1 MAESRIERDSMG
13 EMEVPA
19 AALWG
24 ASTQRAV
31 LNFPVSGY
39 RFGRRFIRALGL
51 VKYAAA
57 EANKRLGKLDPHV
70 GALIQR
76 AAREVIDGR
85 LDDHFVLD
93 IFQTGSGTST
103 NMNANEVIARRAG
116 QIGER
121 HEGTEARSHEGGA
134 GMREQGTGNREQ
146 TVPTFPRSHVPTPV
160 IHPNDHVNMGQ
171 SSNDVIPTAMHVAIV
186 EALHGDLMPAL
197 HELHKALAAKAAE
210 FDAIVKIGRTHL
222 MDATPIRLGQEFSGY
237 ASQIAHADRRIM
249 QKIIILRELPIGGTA
264 VGTGINT
271 HPQFAKLVCEILNHE
286 TREAFHE
293 AANHF
298 EAQAAKDAV
307 VAASGVLRTI
317 AVSLTKVAN
326 DIRWL
331 GSGPRCG
338 LGELRLPATQPGS
351 SIMPG
356 KVNPVICESVLQVCA
371 QVIGNDAAVT
381 FAAAM
386 LGNLDLHTGMPVMA
400 HNMLES
406 IRLLSNVCHVFADKC
421 IHGLTANTERCT
433 ELIEQSLAMCTSLA
447 PLIGYDAAAAI
458 AKEAARTGKTVRQ
471 VALEKKVLDEA
482 RLREVLDP
490 RSMTEPS
497 DKALPGAG

>member
-31 LNFPVSGY
+31 RNFPISGY

-51 VKYAAA
+51 IKHAAA
-57 EANKRLGKLDPHV
+57 VANEKLGQLDPQV
-70 GALIQR
+70 ADVIKR
-76 AAREVIDGR
+76 AAREVLDGQ

-103 NMNANEVIARRAG
+103 NMNANEVIANRAMQLESRDQG
-116 QIGER
+116 S
-121 HEGTEARSHEGGA
+121 EGSRDQGG
-134 GMREQGTGNREQ
+134 
-146 TVPTFPRSHVPTPV
+146 TVG

-186 EALHGDLMPAL
+186 EALRHDLLPAL
-197 HELHKALAAKAAE
+197 EKLQAALKAKARQ
-210 FDAIVKIGRTHL
+210 FDDIIKLGRTHL

-237 ASQIAHADRRIM
+237 ASQIAWSGCRIRSS
-249 QKIIILRELPIGGTA
+249 IVALHELPIGGTA

-271 HPQFAKLVCEILNHE
+271 HPQFARRVCEILNQE
-286 TREAFHE
+286 TGEPFRETE
-293 AANHF
+293 NHF
-298 EAQAAKDAV
+298 EAQHAKDAL
-307 VAASGVLRTI
+307 VATSGVLRTI
-317 AVSLTKVAN
+317 AISLTKIAN

-338 LGELRLPATQPGS
+338 IGELRLPATQPGS

-356 KVNPVICESVLQVCA
+356 KVNPVMCESVLQVCA

-381 FAAAM
+381 YAAAL
-386 LGNLDLHTGMPVMA
+386 LGNLDLHTGMPVIA
-400 HNMLES
+400 HNVLES
-406 IRLLSNVCHVFADKC
+406 IRLLANVCQVFEEKC
-421 IHGLTANTERCT
+421 IAGLEANRQRCE
-433 ELIEQSLAMCTSLA
+433 ELIEQSLAMGTSLA
-447 PLIGYDAAAAI
+447 PIIGYDAAAAI
-458 AKEAARTGKTVRQ
+458 AKEAAQTGKTIRQ
-471 VALEKKVLDEA
+471 VALERKVLDEKTLSEA
-482 RLREVLDP
+482 LDP

-497 DKALPGAG
+497 DRVLPTSG

>member
-1 MAESRIERDSMG
+1 MGEFRIERDSMG

-19 AALWG
+19 HALWG

-31 LNFPVSGY
+31 LNFPISGY

-51 VKYAAA
+51 IKHAAA
-57 EANKRLGKLDPHV
+57 EANKRLGKLDAHV
-70 GALIQR
+70 GALIQA

-103 NMNANEVIARRAG
+103 NTNANEVIAHRAG
-116 QIGER
+116 QLATG
-121 HEGTEARSHEGGA
+121 
-134 GMREQGTGNREQ
+134 GTGGLSASVGPQEDTDSQAARATQ
-146 TVPTFPRSHVPTPV
+146 S

-197 HELHKALAAKAAE
+197 HKLHAALKAKAAE
-210 FDAIVKIGRTHL
+210 FQDIVKIGRTHL

-249 QKIIILRELPIGGTA
+249 QKLITLRELPIGGTA

-271 HPQFAKLVCEILNHE
+271 HPQFAKLVCEILTHE

-293 AANHF
+293 AENHF
-298 EAQAAKDAV
+298 EAQHAKDAV
-307 VAASGVLRTI
+307 AAASGVLRTI
-317 AVSLTKVAN
+317 AISLTKIAN

-338 LGELRLPATQPGS
+338 IGELRLPATQPGS

-356 KVNPVICESVLQVCA
+356 KVNPVMCEAVLQVCA
-371 QVIGNDAAVT
+371 QVIGNDEAVT
-381 FAAAM
+381 YAAAL
-386 LGNLDLHTGMPVMA
+386 LGNLDLHTGMPVMT
-400 HNMLES
+400 HNVLES
-406 IRLLSNVCHVFADKC
+406 VRLLTNVCGVFADKC
-421 IHGLTANTERCT
+421 VAGLEANRPRCE
-433 ELIEQSLAMCTSLA
+433 ELVEQSLSMCTSLA

-458 AKEAARTGKTVRQ
+458 AKEAAATGKTVRQ
-471 VALEKKVLDEA
+471 IAVEKKILDEG
-482 RLREVLDP
+482 RLKELLDP

-497 DKALPGAG
+497 DKV